1 MYFDIL
7 REHSELTES
16 NQTAAYR
23 PSLKYFV
30 LLPYNFYIFQP
41 TASKAEEKK
50 KVSNTATN
58 SGDKPSSS
66 VVSKKKPITQKP
78 GVPQKDSKSGVM
90 RTSSTRQK
98 DSAKNV
104 TKPKTS
110 EPENTSLPSNEGK
123 KKPKSEPA
131 QTR

>member
-1 MYFDIL
+1 M
-7 REHSELTES
+7 
-16 NQTAAYR
+16 
-23 PSLKYFV
+23 
-30 LLPYNFYIFQP
+30 
-41 TASKAEEKK
+41 
-50 KVSNTATN
+50 SNTATN

-66 VVSKKKPITQKP
+66 VVGGKKKPISQKP
-78 GVPQKDSKSGVM
+78 GAPQKDSKSGVM

-123 KKPKSEPA
+123 KKPKSEPPA
-131 QTR
+131 PSKPQTR